1 MFFLQATFEAW
12 MLSLTTKI
20 LSEKLVQDIELMAL
34 SEQAT
39 LPIKVPRTSQ
49 AAMPNQVLFHYF
61 KTGLAIS

>member
-1 MFFLQATFEAW
+1 

-39 LPIKVPRTSQ
+39 LPIKVPRTSH